1 MRTHEC
7 VFLLPGVAPYRG
19 VLFGARKPH
28 LKVVLG
34 LCFFGHRALNVFKVP
49 KLPQF
54 FFVLFLCFLVFLAFF
69 LFVFFV
75 LVCVFFI
82 RRKSAL

>member
-1 MRTHEC
+1 MFSSCPGLPHIEGFCLVQENHILKLCWVC
-7 VFLLPGVAPYRG
+7 VFLAIG
-19 VLFGARKPH
+19 
-28 LKVVLG
+28 
-34 LCFFGHRALNVFKVP
+34 ALNVFKVP